1 MNRDV
6 MITEREITIS
16 RATRNSTFVFGAL
29 PIEKNTKNN
38 ARVLEW
44 VFFVLDMP
52 HEPLSK
58 IWNLDT
64 KTNGKADKLW
74 NIFLKTTKITIF

>member
-38 ARVLEW
+38 ARVLE
-44 VFFVLDMP
+44 
-52 HEPLSK
+52 
-58 IWNLDT
+58 
-64 KTNGKADKLW
+64 
-74 NIFLKTTKITIF
+74 